1 MIPSVHVEVCPEP
14 EAKRKTPATETPAV
28 EHRAETK
35 RPQESKPKSIPRRDE
50 GSFQSSLLEYNRM
63 PSGSR
68 LLDTLL
74 SLVVNITVLAVP
86 VVVGLFVTD
95 TINLKQLQSTFL
107 IAPPPPPP
115 PPPAPAVVVVKAAP
129 PRRVFESG
137 GKLIAP
143 TVIPR
148 TVAEI
153 KEAPLPPDEGGG
165 GVLGGVPG
173 GVPGGTMGGVIGGV
187 IGGMKTAIPVSPLA
201 PGENK
206 PKAPVRVG
214 GRVKEP
220 KVIHRVEPVYPA
232 LAKQTHLQG
241 SVIIDAII
249 DEQGNVTEMKVVS
262 GPPLLIHA
270 AVDAVRQWNY
280 QPTYLNEQPVSVQL
294 NVTVTF
300 RLSD

>member
-1 MIPSVHVEVCPEP
+1 MVPSAHIEVSPEP
-14 EAKRKTPATETPAV
+14 EAKQKTPDPASLVLERRPETE
-28 EHRAETK
+28 
-35 RPQESKPKSIPRRDE
+35 RPQEPITKSIPRPEE
-50 GSFQSSLLEYNRM
+50 GPFQSSLLEYNRM

-115 PPPAPAVVVVKAAP
+115 PPPAPAVVVVKATP

-187 IGGMKTAIPVSPLA
+187 IGGLKTAIPVTPLP
-201 PGENK
+201 PGGNK

-220 KVIHRVEPVYPA
+220 KLIQRVDPIYPA
-232 LAKQTHLQG
+232 LARQTRMQG
-241 SVIIDAII
+241 TIVIDAII

-270 AVDAVRQWNY
+270 AVDAVRQWKY

-294 NVTVTF
+294 NVMVTF
-300 RLSD
+300 RLFD